1 MSQNFSSSKRL
12 GLPKKLGILL
22 PLAFR
27 NLWRQRKRTLITLSS
42 IAIGFGIAVLSIGL
56 SDGSHNSMVRN
67 AIQLGE
73 GHLTV
78 QEASYLSAPSNDKII
93 LDGLALKKEITS
105 VIPQAKV
112 IPRVS
117 LQVLAM
123 TAHNSVGL
131 LFDTLADNDDPK
143 QEFFVS
149 KISEGKLPTLQN
161 EVLVGSGLA
170 RKLQVKLGSKIV
182 MMVGKKDGE
191 NQSQLVRV
199 SGIFESGLSELDTY
213 LILGQLNLGQSF
225 LSNETITTSNF
236 PLTRLAIFLQ
246 QSDAMQEKKERVK
259 QIIGASTSTV
269 LDWQEMLPQLVQ
281 FIALD
286 DAGNYV
292 FLSLIFIV
300 VVVGIIN
307 TVLMSV
313 LERTREFGLLRAL
326 GMGRYDLLFMVI
338 FESLLLALFALMLG
352 WLFGA
357 SVHAWFSAHGI
368 DFSNLMST
376 EIAGTHMDTIIYTE
390 LSMDRVFQISAFI
403 FLSTLISG
411 IYPALKA
418 MRITPVS
425 ALQT

>member
-1 MSQNFSSSKRL
+1 MTGNAPLQRIA
-12 GLPKKLGILL
+12 ILL
-22 PLAFR
+22 SLAFR
-27 NLWRQRKRTLITLSS
+27 NLWRHRKRTIITLAS
-42 IAIGFGIAVLSIGL
+42 IALGFGIAVFSIGL
-56 SDGSHNSMVRN
+56 SDGSHNSMIRN

-78 QEASYLSAPSNDKII
+78 QAPTYLSAPANHKI
-93 LDGLALKKEITS
+93 LQQGQQLEKKLESLLPEATI
-105 VIPQAKV
+105 

-131 LFDTLADNDDPK
+131 LFDTLTNEHDPK
-143 QEFFVS
+143 LKFFQS
-149 KISEGKLPTLQN
+149 KLSSGQLPIEPEQIALGV
-161 EVLVGSGLA
+161 ELA
-170 RKLQVKLGSKIV
+170 RKLRVKLGSKVVI
-182 MMVGKKDGE
+182 MLGKKDGE
-191 NQSQLVRV
+191 SQSKLVRV
-199 SGIFESGLSELDTY
+199 SGIFQSGLNEIDGY
-213 LILGQLNLGQSF
+213 LILGQLALGQSF
-225 LSNETITTSNF
+225 LIDETVSIENY
-236 PLTRLAIFLQ
+236 PLTRFAIFLDQ
-246 QSDAMQEKKERVK
+246 ADSLPEKKNLLRQTINNKHAV
-259 QIIGASTSTV
+259 V

-281 FIALD
+281 FIAID

-326 GMGRYDLLFMVI
+326 GMGRY
-338 FESLLLALFALMLG
+338 ELLLMVFFETILLGLFALLLG
-352 WLFGA
+352 WLLGA
-357 SVHAWFSAHGI
+357 SIHAWFSVHGI
-368 DFSNLMST
+368 DFSGLMST

-403 FLSTLISG
+403 FLSTVISG

-418 MRITPVS
+418 MRITPVN